1 MFFGTPKSVHVVP
14 VHIGVKDGNK
24 TVLQLKSDRSDGF
37 PPQKELI
44 CTHFDET
51 RCTLICTL
59 YLYFSRPFSH
69 VFICNAPFFLLA
81 FPALCSF
88 TLSAVFVLL
97 CAHTMLTDDEE
108 YYSDGGD
115 AIAAKKK
122 RSRGGNS
129 SEMMVNSSTPKV
141 QPNLTPTL
149 TITITI
155 TITLLFSS
163 LLFSSLLFSSLLFSS
178 LLFSSLL
185 FSSLLFSSLNPN
197 PFVMI
202 REQKSTQRRAHLQWM
217 FWNKLVC
224 LYLTL
229 GASIQ
234 GKLQSVLF
242 VGHA

>member
-1 MFFGTPKSVHVVP
+1 MFFCTQKSVHVVP

-69 VFICNAPFFLLA
+69 EFATRLFFCSHC

-149 TITITI
+149 
-155 TITLLFSS
+155 LFSS
-163 LLFSSLLFSSLLFSS
+163 LILSY
-178 LLFSSLL
+178 
-185 FSSLLFSSLNPN
+185 LLFSSLNPN

-202 REQKSTQRRAHLQWM
+202 SEQKSTQRRAHLQWM